1 MTASMKSCLKE
12 RKQSCWQESHLEI
25 CHEINL
31 ACQNER
37 QHASNRASLTAGKPE
52 RLQSFKLNFLL
63 A

>member
-12 RKQSCWQESHLEI
+12 RKHSCLQESHLEI

-31 ACQNER
+31 ACQNDR
-37 QHASNRASLTAGKPE
+37 QQSINRASLAGKPE
-52 RLQSFKLNFLL
+52 RLPSFKLNFLL

>member
-1 MTASMKSCLKE
+1 MTASMKSCLNE

-31 ACQNER
+31 ACQNDR
-37 QHASNRASLTAGKPE
+37 QQSINRASLTASKPE
-52 RLQSFKLNFLL
+52 RLPSFKLNFLL

>member
-12 RKQSCWQESHLEI
+12 RNQSCLQESHLEI
-25 CHEINL
+25 WLENNL

-37 QHASNRASLTAGKPE
+37 QQAISRASLTASKPE
-52 RLQSFKLNFLL
+52 RLPSFKLNFLL

>member
-12 RKQSCWQESHLEI
+12 RNQSCWQESHLEI
-25 CHEINL
+25 CHESNL

-37 QHASNRASLTAGKPE
+37 QQAINCASVTASKPE
-52 RLQSFKLNFLL
+52 RLPSFKLNFLL